1 MCHLASRVPFC
12 SICSFC
18 SRSRAIAVIVDR
30 NEKDAY
36 SINGTFLQSTL
47 KKLFP
52 HSVSIIIKKLK
63 IEGRETKLEAFR
75 SNLSELAIPYCI
87 LLIKKLP
94 SKLSLVSIWAWLLL
108 VFQPAWVLAPTLGG
122 ERHRGVSL
130 CVPCC
135 QHMSPCSPGAFH
147 LAPLLHVL
155 SIWLLTK
162 RARLLSTNNAIPNIK
177 YSVTHGN

>member
-1 MCHLASRVPFC
+1 M
-12 SICSFC
+12 
-18 SRSRAIAVIVDR
+18 DR

-94 SKLSLVSIWAWLLL
+94 SKLSLVSI
-108 VFQPAWVLAPTLGG
+108 
-122 ERHRGVSL
+122 
-130 CVPCC
+130 
-135 QHMSPCSPGAFH
+135 
-147 LAPLLHVL
+147 
-155 SIWLLTK
+155 
-162 RARLLSTNNAIPNIK
+162 
-177 YSVTHGN
+177 